1 MASRSERLRVAVATI
16 GNKGLEDIVS
26 HEFGHAKTFTIIDI
40 QAEGIKNVK
49 VIQNPAASLSH
60 GKGPVVA
67 KYLADMKVNIVVSG
81 EVGPG
86 ASTMLN
92 ELKIKT
98 LTVKSGEQVMKALR
112 TNSLVK

>member
-1 MASRSERLRVAVATI
+1 MAEQPKNLRVAVATT
-16 GNKGLEDIVS
+16 GNKGLEDEVS
-26 HEFGHAKTFTIIDI
+26 HEFGHTKTFTIIDI
-40 QAEGIKNVK
+40 QDGKVKNVK
-49 VIQNPAASLSH
+49 VIENPAASLSH
-60 GKGPVVA
+60 GKGPVAA
-67 KYLADMKVNIVVSG
+67 KYLADIKVNIVVSG

-98 LTVKSGEQVMKALR
+98 LTVKSGEQVMKALK

>member
-1 MASRSERLRVAVATI
+1 MRAQPNSLRVAVATK
-16 GNKGLEDIVS
+16 GNKGLEDTVS

-40 QAEGIKNVK
+40 QDGMVKNVE
-49 VIQNPAASLSH
+49 VIENPAASLSH

-67 KYLADMKVNIVVSG
+67 KYLADMKVNIVISG

-92 ELKIKT
+92 ELKMKI
-98 LTVKSGEQVMKALR
+98 LVAKSGEQVIKVLKI
-112 TNSLVK
+112 NSLIR

>member
-1 MASRSERLRVAVATI
+1 MAEQPKNLRVAVATT
-16 GNKGLEDIVS
+16 GNKGLEDEVS
-26 HEFGHAKTFTIIDI
+26 HEFVHTKTFTIIDI
-40 QAEGIKNVK
+40 QDGKVKNVK
-49 VIQNPAASLSH
+49 VIKNPAALLSH

-67 KYLADMKVNIVVSG
+67 KYLADMKVNMVVSG

-98 LTVKSGEQVMKALR
+98 LTVKSGEQVIKVLR
-112 TNSLVK
+112 NNSLVK

>member
-1 MASRSERLRVAVATI
+1 MEEQPNSLRVAVTTK
-16 GNKGLEDIVS
+16 GNKGLEDTVS

-40 QAEGIKNVK
+40 QDGMVKNVE
-49 VIQNPAASLSH
+49 VIENPAGSLSH

-67 KYLADMKVNIVVSG
+67 KYLADMKVNMVISG

-92 ELKIKT
+92 ELKIKI
-98 LTVKSGEQVMKALR
+98 LAAKAGEQVIKVLKI
-112 TNSLVK
+112 NSLIK